1 MFRIYE
7 CDILTTMKKR
17 QAQTPDCTPQAYHIG
32 VYIMNEKEKI
42 REAALKLLDYQ
53 DRTSSELRD
62 KLIKK
67 GFSEDAVDEAVS
79 SYEESGLVNDER
91 YARLYA
97 QSKLSAGKGSRWIK
111 QKLREKGISTE
122 ITENALE
129 ELKDSESIED
139 ESVLCLRKALSIC
152 GLSDRFEVDEYG
164 EIVSAL
170 YDPYDT
176 YSLTF
181 ADGSAAA
188 GSDTAL
194 LRENDNE
201 PVDYFSRKIRPGE
214 TDRNIIRKER
224 EKAKASLTRRLIS
237 AGFPAGTVFETV
249 RRISAL

>member
-1 MFRIYE
+1 M
-7 CDILTTMKKR
+7 
-17 QAQTPDCTPQAYHIG
+17 
-32 VYIMNEKEKI
+32 
-42 REAALKLLDYQ
+42 
-53 DRTSSELRD
+53 
-62 KLIKK
+62 
-67 GFSEDAVDEAVS
+67 
-79 SYEESGLVNDER
+79 
-91 YARLYA
+91 
-97 QSKLSAGKGSRWIK
+97 
-111 QKLREKGISTE
+111 
-122 ITENALE
+122 
-129 ELKDSESIED
+129 
-139 ESVLCLRKALSIC
+139 RKALSIC

-194 LRENDNE
+194 LRENDHE

-249 RRISAL
+249 RRIADL

>member
-1 MFRIYE
+1 MRDF
-7 CDILTTMKKR
+7 
-17 QAQTPDCTPQAYHIG
+17 TPS
-32 VYIMNEKEKI
+32 
-42 REAALKLLDYQ
+42 R
-53 DRTSSELRD
+53 SS
-62 KLIKK
+62 
-67 GFSEDAVDEAVS
+67 
-79 SYEESGLVNDER
+79 
-91 YARLYA
+91 
-97 QSKLSAGKGSRWIK
+97 GKGSRWIK
-111 QKLREKGISTE
+111 QKLREKGISPE

-194 LRENDNE
+194 LRENDHE

-249 RRISAL
+249 RRIAAL

>member
-1 MFRIYE
+1 M
-7 CDILTTMKKR
+7 
-17 QAQTPDCTPQAYHIG
+17 PQAYHIG

-67 GFSEDAVDEAVS
+67 GFSEDAVDEVVS

-111 QKLREKGISTE
+111 QKLREKGISPE

-194 LRENDNE
+194 LRENDHE

-224 EKAKASLTRRLIS
+224 EKANADGYRRLFYTTFYATSDESVFSNSRTDAYFVSSLTHS
-237 AGFPAGTVFETV
+237 
-249 RRISAL
+249 